1 MQNSPPA
8 RRRYPRARP
17 DLRFVSV
24 GGALALGAAGRP
36 SRPVEFAHALV
47 LTYCDG
53 RHDARSIAHAVAGTL
68 SADATTAPD
77 AVQADVERI
86 LQGFDRDGLLV

>member
-1 MQNSPPA
+1 MQNCAPP

-17 DLRFVSV
+17 DIRFIST
-24 GGALALGAAGRP
+24 GGTLALGADGRP

-53 RHDARSIAHAVAGTL
+53 RHDARSIADAVAGSL
-68 SADATTAPD
+68 SRDAAGAAT
-77 AVQADVERI
+77 VQADVELIIRA
-86 LQGFDRDGLLV
+86 LEQDGLLV

>member
-1 MQNSPPA
+1 MQNSST

-17 DLRFVSV
+17 DLRFISV
-24 GGALALGAAGRP
+24 GGRLALGADGRP

-53 RHDARSIAHAVAGTL
+53 RHDAQSIAHAVAGSLTDDA
-68 SADATTAPD
+68 ADRD

-86 LQGFDRDGLLV
+86 LRGFDQDGLLL

>member
-1 MQNSPPA
+1 VQNSTA
-8 RRRYPRARP
+8 RRRRYPRARP

-24 GGALALGAAGRP
+24 GGTLALGADGRP

-53 RHDARSIAHAVAGTL
+53 RHDTQSIAVAVAG
-68 SADATTAPD
+68 SWSGEEQRPD
-77 AVQADVERI
+77 TVHADVERI
-86 LQGFDRDGLLV
+86 IHTFDQDGLLL

>member
-1 MQNSPPA
+1 MQNSRA

-17 DLRFVSV
+17 DLRFTSV
-24 GGALALGAAGRP
+24 GGGLALGADGRP
-36 SRPVEFAHALV
+36 SRPVEFAQALV

-68 SADATTAPD
+68 SAEPGRAD
-77 AVQADVERI
+77 AVEADVERI
-86 LQGFDRDGLLV
+86 LTGFDRDGLLL

>member
-1 MQNSPPA
+1 VQNSPTA

-24 GGALALGAAGRP
+24 GGRLALGADGRP
-36 SRPVEFAHALV
+36 SRPVEFAQALI

-53 RHDARSIAHAVAGTL
+53 LHDARSIAHAVAGSLTE
-68 SADATTAPD
+68 AP
-77 AVQADVERI
+77 AAPGSVEADVERI
-86 LQGFDRDGLLV
+86 LRGFDRDGLLL

>member
-1 MQNSPPA
+1 VQNHPTP

-24 GGALALGAAGRP
+24 GGRLALGQDGRP
-36 SRPVEFAHALV
+36 SRPVEFAQALV

-68 SADATTAPD
+68 SADAAPPH

-86 LQGFDRDGLLV
+86 LHAFDQDGLLL

>member
-17 DLRFVSV
+17 DLRFISV
-24 GGALALGAAGRP
+24 GGRLTLGADGRP
-36 SRPVEFAHALV
+36 SRPVEFAQALV

-53 RHDARSIAHAVAGTL
+53 RHDTRAIARAVAGSLTD
-68 SADATTAPD
+68 SPAPP
-77 AVQADVERI
+77 ARVEADVERI
-86 LQGFDRDGLLV
+86 LSGFDQDGLLL

>member
-1 MQNSPPA
+1 
-8 RRRYPRARP
+8 
-17 DLRFVSV
+17 V
-24 GGALALGAAGRP
+24 GGRLALGSEGHP

-53 RHDARSIAHAVAGTL
+53 RHDARSIARAVAGSLTDE
-68 SADATTAPD
+68 AGPPD

-86 LQGFDRDGLLV
+86 LSGFDQDGLLL

>member
-1 MQNSPPA
+1 VQNSTPA

-17 DLRFVSV
+17 DLRFVSA
-24 GGALALGAAGRP
+24 GGTLALGANGRP

-53 RHDARSIAHAVAGTL
+53 RHDARSIADAVAGTL
-68 SADATTAPD
+68 SRDAAG
-77 AVQADVERI
+77 AGSVQADVEQI
-86 LQGFDRDGLLV
+86 LHGFDRDGLLL

>member
-24 GGALALGAAGRP
+24 GGTLALGADGGP
-36 SRPVEFAHALV
+36 SRPVAFADALV

-53 RHDARSIAHAVAGTL
+53 RHDTRAIADAVAGSL
-68 SADATTAPD
+68 TTD
-77 AVQADVERI
+77 SSTHAVHADVERI
-86 LQGFDRDGLLV
+86 VRGFESDGLLV

>member
-1 MQNSPPA
+1 MQNLTP

-17 DLRFVSV
+17 DLRFLST
-24 GGALALGAAGRP
+24 GGTLALGADGRP

-53 RHDARSIAHAVAGTL
+53 RHDARSIAHAVAGSL
-68 SADATTAPD
+68 SRDAAGAD

-86 LQGFDRDGLLV
+86 IHAFDQDGLLL